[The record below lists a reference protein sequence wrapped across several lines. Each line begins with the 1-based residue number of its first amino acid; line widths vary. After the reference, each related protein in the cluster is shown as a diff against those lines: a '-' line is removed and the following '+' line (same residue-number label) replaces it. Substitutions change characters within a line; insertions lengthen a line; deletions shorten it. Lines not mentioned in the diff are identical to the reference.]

1 MSVAAGKI
9 SFPDSV
15 NPPMRL
21 VHFPE
26 RRFSGI
32 RVTFPICPLYI
43 QKEKFNINRDLQN
56 HAKITFSHISRLTLR
71 IQGQIQL
78 GMSFLFRFRHN
89 LYPV

>member
-32 RVTFPICPLYI
+32 RVTFPICPQTMQVEL
-43 QKEKFNINRDLQN
+43 FNIDAGLENRV
-56 HAKITFSHISRLTLR
+56 KIMFSCISHLNSG
-71 IQGQIQL
+71 IQG
-78 GMSFLFRFRHN
+78 
-89 LYPV
+89 

>member
-32 RVTFPICPLYI
+32 RVTFPICPQTMQVEL
-43 QKEKFNINRDLQN
+43 FNIDAGLENRV
-56 HAKITFSHISRLTLR
+56 KITFLPMFNPK
-71 IQGQIQL
+71 L
-78 GMSFLFRFRHN
+78 GIKG
-89 LYPV
+89 